1 MVLPRSLLIE
11 VAMAVDGMCLASAE
25 VRFSVGPI
33 GVSRLGCRRIR

>member
-33 GVSRLGCRRIR
+33 GVSALGVGRLR